1 MFIRVLL
8 TVRSFIFYLGYVFVT
23 ILLSTFL
30 ILAFP
35 FLNHSIRHKLASF
48 WCSLVLWWLKI
59 CCGVRYRVEGL
70 ENLPKSPCVVVA
82 NHQSSWETLLF
93 YKLIYPASPILKK
106 ELLKIP
112 FWGWAMGL
120 FKPIAI
126 DRSKPREAGR
136 SLLLQGT
143 KRLQEG
149 YSIILF
155 PEGRRSPPGKL
166 GKFSRSAAKLA
177 IEASKPI
184 VPIYHNAGYCW
195 PPNTFIKHPGLV
207 NIKIGSAIETSER
220 IDEEL
225 TSEIRQW
232 IENQVLLF
240 KR

>member
-1 MFIRVLL
+1 MFSTALSFIRS
-8 TVRSFIFYLGYVFVT
+8 TFFYLGYIFATVF
-23 ILLSTFL
+23 LSTCL

-35 FLNHSIRHKLASF
+35 FLSHSIRHKWSSF
-48 WCSLVLWWLKI
+48 WCSFVLWWLKF
-59 CCGVRYRVEGL
+59 CCGVRYEISGL
-70 ENLPKSPCVVVA
+70 ENIPKTPCVVVA

-112 FWGWAMGL
+112 FWGWALGL

-143 KRLQEG
+143 KRLGEG

-155 PEGRRSPPGKL
+155 PEGRRSLPGKL

-177 IEASKPI
+177 IEAKKPI
-184 VPIYHNAGYCW
+184 VPIYHNAGHCW
-195 PPNTFIKHPGLV
+195 PPHTFIKHAGLI
-207 NIKIGSAIETSER
+207 NIVIGEALQTAGR

-225 TSEIRQW
+225 TLEIKHWVETQADS
-232 IENQVLLF
+232 LDS
-240 KR
+240 